1 MKVVAIPTCPEDL
14 GWPETNINTN
24 REIPCGVGIVG
35 TQTRYCYANQ
45 TWGPVMDDSCGR
57 GERGKNKAQCSC
69 GARPRTAGSESKR
82 D

>member
-1 MKVVAIPTCPEDL
+1 MAIPTCPEDL

-24 REIPCGVGIVG
+24 REIPCGVGIMG

-57 GERGKNKAQCSC
+57 G
-69 GARPRTAGSESKR
+69 
-82 D
+82 